1 MPNEESVDTEGKK
14 TLKYR
19 TIKLCSI
26 VKDLKIV
33 KLTPK
38 SGWPSV
44 STYVLSSLAG
54 KILTEHIYT
63 IDDDEGDDEDTSG
76 SEDSEQEID
85 ENSSYGTAY
94 KAFGG
99 GKKGREACHAIAA
112 LCEIRSID
120 KLISNFIRPLQVSQ
134 LFF

>member
-14 TLKYR
+14 TSKYH

-26 VKDLKIV
+26 VKYLKIV
-33 KLTPK
+33 KLTRR
-38 SGWPSV
+38 SRLPSV
-44 STYVLSSLAG
+44 SGPALSSLAG
-54 KILTEHIYT
+54 KIPTEHIYT
-63 IDDDEGDDEDTSG
+63 FDNDEGDDEDTSG
-76 SEDSEQEID
+76 SEDPKHEID
-85 ENSSYGTAY
+85 ENSSYGAAY
-94 KAFGG
+94 DAFGG
-99 GKKGREACHAIAA
+99 GMKGKEACHAIAA